1 MEAVQPMSATAT
13 TVLALSDNQS
23 AWAGTL
29 VVGFVVLLVVI
40 ALLEGLRRSVNT
52 LGDDIWST
60 WVNGKAVVKNTA
72 MTYLL
77 KNTRDSGDEL
87 VKELANHG

>member
-1 MEAVQPMSATAT
+1 MEAVQPMSVTT
-13 TVLALSDNQS
+13 STVLALSDNQS

-29 VVGFVVLLVVI
+29 VAGFVVLLVVI
-40 ALLEGLRRSVNT
+40 ALLEGLRRAVNT

-77 KNTRDSGDEL
+77 KNTHDSGDEL
-87 VKELANHG
+87 AEELTHH

>member
-1 MEAVQPMSATAT
+1 MNTLP
-13 TVLALSDNQS
+13 TVIALSENQN
-23 AWAGTL
+23 AWVITL

-40 ALLEGLRRSVNT
+40 ALLEALRRAVVALN
-52 LGDDIWST
+52 DDIWTT

-77 KNTRDSGDEL
+77 KNTRQSSDEL
-87 VKELANHG
+87 VDELSNHG

>member
-1 MEAVQPMSATAT
+1 MST
-13 TVLALSDNQS
+13 TQTVIALSDNQS

-40 ALLEGLRRSVNT
+40 ALLEGLRRSVNQ
-52 LGDDIWST
+52 LGDDIWLT

-77 KNTRDSGDEL
+77 KNTRDSSDEL
-87 VKELANHG
+87 VEELANHG

>member
-1 MEAVQPMSATAT
+1 MSATAT
-13 TVLALSDNQS
+13 TLLALSDNQS

-40 ALLEGLRRSVNT
+40 ALLEGLRRAVNT

-77 KNTRDSGDEL
+77 KNTRDSGEEL
-87 VKELANHG
+87 AEELANHR